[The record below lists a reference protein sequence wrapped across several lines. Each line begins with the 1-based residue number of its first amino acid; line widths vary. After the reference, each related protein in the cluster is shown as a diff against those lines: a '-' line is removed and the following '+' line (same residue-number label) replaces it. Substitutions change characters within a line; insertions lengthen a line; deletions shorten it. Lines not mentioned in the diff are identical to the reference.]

1 MTDAPA
7 DGFRDRPVWL
17 LGLAALVVAQ
27 AGLALA
33 LFGPD
38 RVWAAVTDDRPVLS
52 GRHPLHL
59 YHGTLGAAAFRA
71 RVATTCYD
79 PQFQAGYPKT
89 PVFDG
94 GSRPAELFLALAGG
108 TYRPG
113 AYKVG
118 LFAVLVLVPLCFA
131 AAGRGAGLPAGAAVL
146 AGAAGMVLG
155 WSGPAARAVAEG
167 QLDAL
172 AGGLAAVVFVPWLAR
187 FAATLGVDAWAVL
200 AAAALVGWY
209 AHPFLWVGLCPVAL
223 AYYLVFAPRHGPAFH
238 LGLTGVTFVGVA
250 PNVWW
255 LVDWGRYWWVRQ
267 AAADAAPPDW
277 AAALGDP
284 LGGLPGGAGLVLA
297 GVAGAVVGWR
307 AGHRAAAGLLILSAG
322 LAGAAARVAGA
333 WPALPA
339 DVPDR
344 LGLLAAAFLVPP
356 ATLAAWAAL
365 RRVKLAGPVAVLLV
379 GWLLAAGWADGRG
392 RPLARAAGVAAD
404 PLPVGLT
411 AEQRELVAALKQ
423 HTTTEARILWDETA
437 DRRPGWNWSALLPLL
452 TGRSYLGG
460 LDPESGVEHG
470 FCAMCCH
477 RLGGRGWGE
486 WTDPDL
492 DAFCEWYNVGW
503 VVTRSPEAAG
513 RWAAYPAAKE
523 VARLAEGGREVVVFA
538 LDRRRSFV
546 LSGSATWEG
555 AAPGR
560 VVLTRV
566 APNAAGEVEL
576 SLHWVEGL
584 RVFPRYVQVKEL
596 KDPTG
601 RDPTHHVRLVVPG
614 PTPRVTLTWDS
625 P

>member
-1 MTDAPA
+1 M

-17 LGLAALVVAQ
+17 LGLAGLVLAQ

-38 RVWAAVTDDRPVLS
+38 RAWAAVTDDRPLMS

-59 YHGTLGAAAFRA
+59 YHGALGAESFCARA
-71 RVATTCYD
+71 ATTCYD
-79 PQFQAGYPKT
+79 PHFQAGYPKT

-94 GSRPAELFLALAGG
+94 GSRPAELFLVLGGG

-118 LFAVLVLVPLCFA
+118 LFAVLALVPVCFA
-131 AAGRGAGLPAGAAVL
+131 AAARGAGLPAGAAVL
-146 AGAAGMVLG
+146 AGAAGIVLG
-155 WSGPAARAVAEG
+155 WSGPAARMIAEG
-167 QLDAL
+167 QFDGL
-172 AGGLAAVVFVPWLAR
+172 AAGLAAVVFVPWLAR
-187 FAATLGVDAWAVL
+187 FAATLGVDAWLVL

-209 AHPFLWVGLCPVAL
+209 AHPFLWVGLTPVVL

-238 LGLTGVTFVGVA
+238 LGLAGVTFAGVA

-255 LVDWGRYWWVRQ
+255 LVDWGKYWWVRQ
-267 AAADAAPPDW
+267 SAADAVPPPDW
-277 AAALGDP
+277 AAALADP
-284 LGGLPGGAGLVLA
+284 LGGLPGGAALVLA
-297 GVAGAVVGWR
+297 GVAGGVVGWR
-307 AGHRAAAGLLILSAG
+307 AGRRAAAGLVLLAAG
-322 LAGAAARVAGA
+322 LAAAAARVAGA
-333 WPALPA
+333 WPVVAP

-356 ATLAAWAAL
+356 AALAAWAVL
-365 RRVKLAGPVAVLLV
+365 GRVKLATAATVVLTA
-379 GWLLAAGWADGRG
+379 WLLAAGWADGRG

-411 AEQRELVAALKQ
+411 AEQRELVAVLRR
-423 HTTTEARILWDETA
+423 HTTTEARVLWDETA
-437 DRRPGWNWSALLPLL
+437 TPGDRRPGWNWSALLPVL
-452 TGRSYLGG
+452 TGRHYLGG

-470 FCAMCCH
+470 YCAMCC
-477 RLGGRGWGE
+477 RQLGGRGWGE
-486 WTDPDL
+486 WTDPEL
-492 DAFCEWYNVGW
+492 RAFCDWYNVGW

-513 RWAAYPAAKE
+513 RWAAYPPAKE

-538 LDRRRSFV
+538 LDRPRSFV
-546 LSGSATWEG
+546 LTG
-555 AAPGR
+555 AAAWESAGPGR

-566 APNAAGEVEL
+566 APNPAGYVEL
-576 SLHWVEGL
+576 SLHWVDGL
-584 RVFPRYVQVKEL
+584 RVFPSYVRVEVL